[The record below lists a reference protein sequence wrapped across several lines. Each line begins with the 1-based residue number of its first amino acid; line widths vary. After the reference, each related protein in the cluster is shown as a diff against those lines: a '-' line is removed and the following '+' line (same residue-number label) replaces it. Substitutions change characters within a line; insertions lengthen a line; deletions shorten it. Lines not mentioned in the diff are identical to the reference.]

1 MNNSQRLDGVLST
14 PCATPDTHAQV
25 WLFAGSKPPVL
36 LRGNCYPIQTATTNE
51 QSYSHKYI
59 QPTHS
64 IVTGGQPVVLAE
76 ASPWIKCKNKNK
88 FVASVSIVIR
98 GTDVV
103 RVKMPPSSV
112 SQPPGVPLYIVDRNV
127 PCSVGFTTSNTM
139 LGILSTDFN
148 HSDHE
153 AMTYFTL
160 GRGAQAN
167 STMFSITSADFNK
180 LEADAKK
187 DLSTQIAELA

>member
-1 MNNSQRLDGVLST
+1 MLV
-14 PCATPDTHAQV
+14 
-25 WLFAGSKPPVL
+25 
-36 LRGNCYPIQTATTNE
+36 RGNCYPIQTATTKE
-51 QSYSHKYI
+51 QLYSHKYI

-64 IVTGGQPVVLAE
+64 IATGGQPVVLAE
-76 ASPWIKCKNKNK
+76 ASPWIKCKNKNE

-103 RVKMPPSSV
+103 RVKMLPTSV

-127 PCSVGFTTSNTM
+127 PCSVGFTASNTM

-160 GRGAQAN
+160 GRGAHTN
-167 STMFSITSADFNK
+167 STMFPITSEDFNT
-180 LEADAKK
+180 LEANAKN
-187 DLSTQIAELA
+187 DLAKRVDTIA